1 MEMECCFHPEEPKS
15 PTLPSL
21 RQKIRSTIS
30 SCFRCVDPEDDRSAA
45 SCIGR
50 PSRRGLGEFR
60 YDPLSY
66 ALNFDEGGE
75 GEDGHAE
82 EFPYRNFS
90 SRLPATPPHHA
101 FV

>member
-30 SCFRCVDPEDDRSAA
+30 SCFRCGPGGRSFGGVVHRKAV
-45 SCIGR
+45 
-50 PSRRGLGEFR
+50 PSRSWGVQVRSPATRSTSMRAEREGRSCRGISL
-60 YDPLSY
+60 PKL
-66 ALNFDEGGE
+66 LV
-75 GEDGHAE
+75 
-82 EFPYRNFS
+82 
-90 SRLPATPPHHA
+90 RLPATPPHHA